1 MLILRKE
8 SFEQIVKQCI
18 IKLPDE
24 ACGILS
30 GKAGKV
36 DNVYEMLNTDK
47 SPQSF
52 FMDPAEQ
59 LRINKEIRKL
69 GQEMV
74 GIYHSHVASLAY
86 PSERDV
92 EMAFYPEA
100 SYLII
105 SLKDKDR
112 PSAGSFKIQDGK
124 IIEEELKIV
133 P

>member
-1 MLILRKE
+1 MLELKKE
-8 SFEQIVKQCI
+8 LFEQIVKQCI
-18 IKLPDE
+18 IELPDE

-30 GKAGKV
+30 GRLGKV
-36 DNVYEMLNTDK
+36 DNVYPMLNTDK

-100 SYLII
+100 SYVII
-105 SLKDKDR
+105 SLKDKDS
-112 PSAGSFKIQDGK
+112 PSARSFKIREGK
-124 IIEEELKIV
+124 ITEEELKV
-133 P
+133 C